1 MRRVLFP
8 LLLVFLLLIGVDGA
22 VQRLCG
28 VCKVCAEMARFALSR
43 YTIHNFILQHCSSI
57 IPSRVC
63 LTGGELL
70 KNILNS
76 LTTTQFCQLERMC
89 SASTGGSLEGD
100 PNVSMLQSY
109 DVDAINIVLSRV
121 DSLGNFTDL
130 TMGVRSSFDRAITTL
145 AETFPLLKGVRIR
158 EDQREVVVVLTNRF
172 LMALDYKLR
181 SETGENLREHL
192 RPCFSNYSSIVNATL
207 DKHS

>member
-1 MRRVLFP
+1 
-8 LLLVFLLLIGVDGA
+8 
-22 VQRLCG
+22 
-28 VCKVCAEMARFALSR
+28 
-43 YTIHNFILQHCSSI
+43 
-57 IPSRVC
+57 
-63 LTGGELL
+63 
-70 KNILNS
+70 
-76 LTTTQFCQLERMC
+76 
-89 SASTGGSLEGD
+89 
-100 PNVSMLQSY
+100 
-109 DVDAINIVLSRV
+109 
-121 DSLGNFTDL
+121 
-130 TMGVRSSFDRAITTL
+130 MGVRSSFDRAITTL